1 MSGEDGP
8 EPRVF
13 SVLRGEALRT
23 RSGPFGEAGTLCS
36 ADGIEVAWVSKSGEQ
51 VDPDWF
57 CSDQVD
63 VLMVV
68 QGQLRVEFE
77 SAAWPDRVLSGG
89 DVLVLPAGCRC
100 RAYRWPRDAAEATV
114 FLAAYPAGAQQD
126 GR

>member
-1 MSGEDGP
+1 MSGEDGS

-23 RSGPFGEAGTLCS
+23 RSGPFGEVGTLCS
-36 ADGIEVAWVSKSGEQ
+36 AGGIEVAWVSKHGEQ

-57 CSDQVD
+57 RPDQVD
-63 VLMVV
+63 VLLVV
-68 QGQLRVEFE
+68 QGQLKVEFE
-77 SAAWPDRVLSGG
+77 SAAWPDRVLAAG

-100 RAYRWPRDAAEATV
+100 RAYRWPRDAAEATI
-114 FLAAYPAGAQQD
+114 FLAACPAGQD